1 MSDLPGSVIAETLP
15 GIAFEWLRERR
26 WFSSKGREL
35 TGLTVNNWGALPL
48 SQPGVIALV
57 EARYASGRPE
67 QYFLPLIASP
77 EEQPEGVRT
86 PPALTL
92 SHDGTR
98 WYLHDAFQLTAF
110 QRLLMEHLITG
121 QDLPLEHG
129 RLVFKP
135 EAALKE
141 SPPPLSQIRLVTA
154 EQSNTSVIY
163 DRQAILKC
171 FRRVVAGLNP
181 DVEVSR
187 FLTTRAGFEH
197 TPAMLGSIDYVT
209 ADDTAH
215 SLGLLQAFVANE
227 GDAWEHSLKL
237 LGEFLSQTRQLDP
250 ASADREATARRLA
263 LRQLD
268 EIRRLGAL
276 TGELHLAL
284 AGDADDPDFAPRPL
298 TTEQVS
304 AWQSAIR
311 DDAATMLDD
320 LERRAPDLPAEQQ
333 SAVRALLGDRAEI
346 ERRIDDLAPLADAG
360 VTMTRYHG
368 DYHLGQ
374 VLVSERGFLILDFEG
389 EPLRSLAERRSHSSP
404 LKDVA
409 GMLRSFSYAAHA
421 GLLAARDDH
430 KSDAASATEAQLEI
444 WAESW
449 ERAARDV
456 FLAGYTE
463 TTQGAAFVP
472 EQLEL
477 LHAALAVFELE
488 KALYELRYELN
499 NRPDWLLIPLRGI
512 QHTLR

>member
-1 MSDLPGSVIAETLP
+1 MSDLPGSVIAEALP
-15 GIAFEWLRERR
+15 GIAFDWLRQRR

-35 TGLTVNNWGALPL
+35 TALNVNDWGALPL
-48 SQPGVIALV
+48 SQPGVVALV

-67 QYFLPLIASP
+67 QYFLPLIATR
-77 EEQPEGVRT
+77 EEQPEDVRT

-92 SHDGTR
+92 SHDGTC
-98 WYLHDAFQLTAF
+98 WYFHDAFQFTAF
-110 QRLLMEHLITG
+110 QRLLMEHLIAG
-121 QDLPLEHG
+121 RDLPLEQG

-135 EAALKE
+135 ESALRE
-141 SPPPLSQIRLVTA
+141 SPPPLEQMRLVTA

-187 FLTTRAGFEH
+187 FLTTRAGFAH
-197 TPAMLGSIDYVT
+197 TPAMLGSIDYHS
-209 ADDTAH
+209 ADGAAH

-227 GDAWEHSLKL
+227 GDAWDHSLKL
-237 LGEFLSQTRQLDP
+237 LGEFLAQTRQLD
-250 ASADREATARRLA
+250 ASASDREATTRRLA
-263 LRQLD
+263 ARQLD

-284 AGDADDPDFAPRPL
+284 SSDADDPDFAPRPL
-298 TTEQVS
+298 TAEQVA

-320 LERRAPDLPAEQQ
+320 LQRRAPDLPGEQQ
-333 SAVRALLGDRAEI
+333 SAVRALLDDRAQI
-346 ERRIDDLAPLADAG
+346 ERRIENLAPLAEAG
-360 VTMTRYHG
+360 VTMTRFHG

-374 VLVSERGFLILDFEG
+374 VLVGERGFLILDFEG

-421 GLLAARDDH
+421 GLLAARDEH
-430 KSDAASATEAQLEI
+430 TSDASEQQLDS
-444 WAESW
+444 WAASW
-449 ERAARDV
+449 ERSARDA

-463 TTQGAAFVP
+463 TTSAAAFVP
-472 EQLEL
+472 RQPDL
-477 LHAALAVFELE
+477 LQAALAVFELE

>member
-1 MSDLPGSVIAETLP
+1 MSDLPGSVIAEALP
-15 GIAFEWLRERR
+15 GIALDWLRERR

-35 TGLTVNNWGALPL
+35 TALNVNAWGTLPL
-48 SQPGVIALV
+48 PQPGVLALV
-57 EARYASGRPE
+57 EACYASGRPE
-67 QYFLPLIASP
+67 QYFLPLIASR
-77 EEQPEGVRT
+77 EEQPEGVRM
-86 PPALTL
+86 PPALML
-92 SHDGTR
+92 SHDDTR
-98 WYLHDAFQLTAF
+98 WYLHDAFQFIGF
-110 QRLLMEHLITG
+110 QRLLLEQLIAG
-121 QDLPLEHG
+121 EDLPLEQG

-135 EAALKE
+135 EAALPE
-141 SPPPLSQIRLVTA
+141 APPPLKQIRLVTA

-197 TPAMLGSIDYVT
+197 TPAMLGSIDYVA
-209 ADDTAH
+209 ADDTSH
-215 SLGLLQAFVANE
+215 SLGLLQAFVPNE

-237 LGEFLSQTRQLDP
+237 LGEFLAQTRQFDP
-250 ASADREATARRLA
+250 ADADREATTRRLA
-263 LRQLD
+263 ARHLD

-284 AGDADDPDFAPRPL
+284 ASDTSDPDFAPRPL
-298 TTEQVS
+298 TAEQVT

-320 LERRAPDLPAEQQ
+320 LQRRAPDLPAEQQ
-333 SAVRALLGDRAEI
+333 SGVRALLDDRAEI
-346 ERRIDDLAPLADAG
+346 ERRIDGLAPLAESG
-360 VTMTRYHG
+360 VTLTRFHG

-389 EPLRSLAERRSHSSP
+389 EPLRSLAERRAHSSP

-421 GLLAARDDH
+421 GLLATRDDH
-430 KSDAASATEAQLEI
+430 EAAASDSIEKQLES
-444 WAESW
+444 WAASW
-449 ERAARDV
+449 EQCARDA

-463 TTQGAAFVP
+463 TTRGAAFVP
-472 EQLEL
+472 NQPDL
-477 LHAALAVFELE
+477 LQAALAVFELE